1 MLVQNGRRKMCH
13 RNTVSPI
20 RIGNANRFRR
30 SSRRQRQSA
39 QRQSRLNDLFHKYFL
54 FRSSC
59 NIFLLGRLSS
69 EPLSDTV
76 KHNRKNHH
84 RDTTFKTDID
94 SHLSDAGEHLFA
106 QAAGADHPA
115 DHDHRKREHD
125 GLIQPSEDR
134 RHRDWQLRLEQ
145 QLTGRCPES
154 LDRLNHL
161 LRNLPNPQRRQPHRR
176 WHGKNQ
182 RRNRSRHAP
191 EPEEKNRRNQIN
203 KSRHRLHEIEQRTDR
218 LIRDSTPRSP
228 NSDRHTDQQREK
240 SRSQNKRERFHRRSP
255 ISHRKNQQKS
265 ERSKQSQSNTS
276 CEKSDSTEKADH
288 HDWRVKSEFLRI
300 QGGNA
305 VPQLLPFFDRFSRN
319 SQHRG
324 ICNRSIEKR

>member
-20 RIGNANRFRR
+20 RIGNENRFRR
-30 SSRRQRQSA
+30 SSRSQRQSA
-39 QRQSRLNDLFHKYFL
+39 QRQSRLNDLFHKDFL
-54 FRSSC
+54 LRSSC
-59 NIFLLGRLSS
+59 NNFLLGRLSS

-76 KHNRKNHH
+76 EHNRKNHH

-240 SRSQNKRERFHRRSP
+240 SRSQNKRKRFHRRSP
-255 ISHRKNQQKS
+255 IRSEEHTSELQSRGHLVCRLLLEKKNAITHDPQHYR
-265 ERSKQSQSNTS
+265 RSK
-276 CEKSDSTEKADH
+276 
-288 HDWRVKSEFLRI
+288 
-300 QGGNA
+300 
-305 VPQLLPFFDRFSRN
+305 
-319 SQHRG
+319 
-324 ICNRSIEKR
+324 